1 MIIKA
6 DLITEGPSILAR
18 PRSVLTRQRTPLAAS
33 SGLDERVVI
42 LIIGLAI
49 LACGG
54 LIAAS
59 HGLVATASAEP
70 ARLAT
75 LLALTLAL
83 QMFSVRVY
91 GRGSV
96 SVSGI
101 GILAS
106 AFLFDTGTTMAI
118 AVLAAVAQWLRS
130 RNQLYKAVFDAANF
144 ALAAAAASLVFHALG
159 DWRLLA
165 A

>member
-1 MIIKA
+1 V
-6 DLITEGPSILAR
+6 LGR
-18 PRSVLTRQRTPLAAS
+18 PRSGLARQPASGATAA
-33 SGLDERVVI
+33 GLDERVVM

-49 LACGG
+49 LACIG
-54 LIAAS
+54 LIATS

-70 ARLAT
+70 VRIAT
-75 LLALTLAL
+75 LLLLTLAL

-96 SVSGI
+96 SVSAI

-118 AVLAAVAQWLRS
+118 AVLAAIAHSLRS
-130 RNQLYKAVFDAANF
+130 RGQLYKAVFDAAN
-144 ALAAAAASLVFHALG
+144 LAVNI
-159 DWRLLA
+159 DVDVMV
-165 A
+165 

>member
-1 MIIKA
+1 MITKS
-6 DLITEGPSILAR
+6 DLITENTPMLVR
-18 PRSVLTRQRTPLAAS
+18 PRSVLTRQPTPLAAS

-54 LIAAS
+54 FVATS
-59 HGLVATASAEP
+59 HGLLATASAEP
-70 ARLAT
+70 VRIAT

-96 SVSGI
+96 SVSAI

-106 AFLFDTGTTMAI
+106 AFLFDTGTTMVIAALAAI
-118 AVLAAVAQWLRS
+118 AQSIRS
-130 RNQLYKAVFDAANF
+130 RGQLYKAVFDAANF
-144 ALAAAAASLVFHALG
+144 AIAGAAASLVFHAFDG
-159 DWRLLA
+159 
-165 A
+165 